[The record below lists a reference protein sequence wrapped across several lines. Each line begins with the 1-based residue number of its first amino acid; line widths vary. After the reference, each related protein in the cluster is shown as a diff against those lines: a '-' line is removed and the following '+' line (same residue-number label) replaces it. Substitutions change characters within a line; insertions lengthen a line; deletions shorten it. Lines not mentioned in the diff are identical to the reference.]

1 MTAFCRFLP
10 IAKVDKTER
19 MVWGYAS
26 TPALDMDGEVVKLSA
41 IKAALPDYLAWSN
54 IREMHQPSAVGVARE
69 ATVDDRG
76 LWLGAHIV
84 DEAAWQKVLAGVYK
98 GFSIG
103 GSIVRKVGKFIEE
116 LTLVEISIVDRPAN
130 PECRI
135 EVIKSAS
142 PAGAGASLVPARL
155 ASRMLDD
162 GGHWAELGIAY
173 AEVLRVA
180 SKAAGGVVASMTDPS
195 LPSQAHE
202 HTEHG
207 LMPGVP
213 TELPI
218 SPAPPNPPLPV
229 LSEHLTSLD
238 TEEQIREAW
247 GRLVGA
253 DAASRS
259 PEDLSADR
267 ERISDAWRRV
277 IDPSGPPGHDGP
289 SGKVAGVDLEKGL
302 YDVNRLVSAFE
313 SLRGFQRSRAAEGVA
328 EGGDDGDAEAS
339 RRAGEIARE
348 IAALAQLV
356 LGHESDESVGMTDA
370 DDDLFRRWSGNLEME
385 TDKMAGPSQED
396 LAKRASAV
404 TKEALGRAME
414 HLGKAAACGKGALT
428 CVKALGDM
436 HREVATAAKAL
447 VDAGEDAVAK
457 ASAVGALRKAADAFS
472 HAAALDSVHKALGH
486 LGALGDHHEI
496 AQHNIGK
503 ALGVDAPGYSHHI
516 EPAPV
521 DPAAPVYS
529 ADGPYPGKGASG
541 VYTKEAHEAILA
553 AATKAARLEGELEA
567 LRRLPANPNRARL
580 FEVGK
585 AAGVPEASGSTRPL
599 ELLMDGVSADAA
611 DPEQMARAAG
621 RMIGNMIRRPDVFG
635 KSLSDPTFRGQVG

>member
-1 MTAFCRFLP
+1 VTGFSRFLP
-10 IAKVDKTER
+10 IAKVDRAER

-84 DEAAWQKVLAGVYK
+84 DEPAWQKVLAGVYK

-135 EVIKSAS
+135 EVVKSAA
-142 PAGAGASLVPARL
+142 PAGAGASLVPASVV
-155 ASRMLDD
+155 ARMLDD
-162 GGHWAELGIAY
+162 GGHAAELGRAY

-180 SKAAGGVVASMTDPS
+180 AKAGGVVSSMSDPS
-195 LPSQAHE
+195 LPSHAHE

-207 LMPGVP
+207 LMPSVP
-213 TELPI
+213 AELPA
-218 SPAPPNPPLPV
+218 SAAPPNPPLPV
-229 LSEHLTSLD
+229 LSEHLVSLD

-247 GRLVGA
+247 GRLVAA

-277 IDPSGPPGHDGP
+277 IDPSGPPSWGGTT
-289 SGKVAGVDLEKGL
+289 GKVAGLDLSKSL
-302 YDVNRLVSAFE
+302 FDVSRLVAAFE
-313 SLRGFQRSRAAEGVA
+313 SLRTFQRSRSAEGVA
-328 EGGDDGDAEAS
+328 EGGDEGDAAAAQ
-339 RRAGEIARE
+339 RAGEIARE

-356 LGHESDESVGMTDA
+356 LGHESEESVGMTDA
-370 DDDLFRRWSGNLEME
+370 DDDQFRMWNGALEME
-385 TDKMAGPSQED
+385 ADKMAGSSQED
-396 LAKRASAV
+396 LAKRASAMS
-404 TKEALGRAME
+404 KEALGRAME

-428 CVKALGDM
+428 CVRALGDM
-436 HREVATAAKAL
+436 HREVATAAKSL
-447 VDAGEDAVAK
+447 VAAGEDAVAK
-457 ASAVGALRKAADAFS
+457 AAAVDALRKAADGFS
-472 HAAALDSVHKALGH
+472 HATALDSVHKALGH

-521 DPAAPVYS
+521 DPAAPAYS
-529 ADGPYPGKGASG
+529 ADSPYSGKGASG

-567 LRRLPANPNRARL
+567 LRRLPASPNRARL

-585 AAGVPEASGSTRPL
+585 AAGVPEQSGATRPL
-599 ELLMDGVSADAA
+599 ELLMDGVSADAS
-611 DPEQMARAAG
+611 DPDQMARAAG

-635 KSLSDPTFRGQVG
+635 KSLSDPAFRGLAG